1 LDRSPLRSHLKA
13 GIIACFFLF
22 VCEHGRAAD
31 NIWRFDEE
39 LSRIHLL
46 VLNLQSDQ
54 AYAALAKVK
63 TNEYHKI
70 YVQSLCETLDALISE
85 DEKRFAEIEV
95 KFRQRFKDL
104 EQKPEGA
111 ETLFLQ
117 AELNLQRGFNFLNLG
132 QEFNAVWA
140 IRSAY
145 NFTQE
150 CLKKYPDFIPI
161 KKTSGVIEVMIGSV
175 PDKYHWFMSLLG
187 MKGSVITG
195 QKQLE
200 SLRLSQSSLSI
211 EANILYFT
219 IKGFINQQ
227 IDESARGFQ
236 DLLKANPDNRLVLFL
251 TINMLVKNSQS
262 EEALKLI
269 RHLEANPHG
278 LPMPYVDY
286 LQGEILLQRGDYVQ
300 AIDTYHRFINVYPS
314 ENFKKDAYFKI
325 SLAYYLQ
332 GKRDLAKQNFDKA
345 KVTGRVIVDP
355 DSYADAQLKDDRF
368 PNQKLL
374 RVRFYTD
381 GGYYKEAKEVFQT
394 ILPSDLMNMKDQTEY
409 YYRKARLSH
418 KMNELGAAK
427 IFYQQTID
435 MSGQNPW
442 YFAPNSALQLGYLAQ
457 AGHDKASARKYFQQA
472 LTYKKH
478 EYKNS
483 IDSKAKSAL
492 EQLKN

>member
-1 LDRSPLRSHLKA
+1 LDRRSISNKIKA
-13 GIIACFFLF
+13 GFIACFFLLAT
-22 VCEHGRAAD
+22 EGMSAD
-31 NIWRFDEE
+31 NLWRFDEE
-39 LSRIHLL
+39 LARIHLL
-46 VLNLQSDQ
+46 VLNLQTDQ
-54 AYAALAKVK
+54 AYAALAKIK

-85 DEKRFAEIEV
+85 DEKRFEVIEG
-95 KFRQRFKDL
+95 KFRSRFKAL
-104 EQKPEGA
+104 EGKPESA

-145 NFTQE
+145 NFTQD
-150 CLKKYPDFIPI
+150 CLKKYPTFIPI

-187 MKGSVITG
+187 MKGSVTTG
-195 QKQLE
+195 QHQLE
-200 SLRLSQSSLSI
+200 ELRVSHSSLSI
-211 EANILYFT
+211 EASILYYT

-227 IDESARGFQ
+227 FEESAKGFME
-236 DLLKANPDNRLVLFL
+236 LLKANPENRLMLFL
-251 TINMLVKNSQS
+251 SVNMLVKNSQS
-262 EEALKLI
+262 EEALRLI
-269 RHLEANPHG
+269 HLLDENPQG
-278 LPMPYVDY
+278 LAMPYIDY
-286 LQGEILLQRGDYVQ
+286 LRGEILLQRGEYNQ
-300 AIDTYHRFINVYPS
+300 SIDAFQRFLAAYAN

-332 GKRDLAKQNFDKA
+332 GKKELANANFEKA
-345 KVTGRVIVDP
+345 KVTGRVVVDP
-355 DSYADAQLKDDRF
+355 DSYADAQLKDNRF
-368 PNQKLL
+368 PNPKLL

-381 GGYYKEAKEVFQT
+381 GGYFKEAKEVFQT
-394 ILPSDLMNMKDQTEY
+394 IVPSDLTTPKDQTEY

-418 KMNELGAAK
+418 KMNELSAAK

-457 AGHDKASARKYFQQA
+457 ANHDNSTARKYFQQA
-472 LTYKKH
+472 LSYKKH

-483 IDSKAKSAL
+483 IDSKAKSAI
-492 EQLKN
+492 EQLKK

>member
-1 LDRSPLRSHLKA
+1 LDKVSLRGHLKA
-13 GIIACFFLF
+13 GFIACFFLLA
-22 VCEHGRAAD
+22 CEGRAAD
-31 NIWRFDEE
+31 NLWRFDEE
-39 LSRIHLL
+39 LNKIHQL
-46 VLNLQSDQ
+46 VLNLQTEQ
-54 AYAALAKVK
+54 AYSRLARVK
-63 TNEYHKI
+63 TNEFHKM

-85 DEKRFAEIEV
+85 DEKRFAEIEGL
-95 KFRQRFKDL
+95 FRARFKVL
-104 EQKPEGA
+104 EEKPESA

-150 CLKKYPDFIPI
+150 CLKKYPNFVPI

-175 PDKYHWFMSLLG
+175 PDKFHWFISLLG

-200 SLRLSQSSLSI
+200 ALRLSTSSLNI

-227 IDESARGFQ
+227 IDESSKGFLE
-236 DLLKANPDNRLVLFL
+236 LLKANPDNRLVLFL
-251 TINMLVKNSQS
+251 AVNMLVKNSQS
-262 EEALKLI
+262 EEAMKLI
-269 RHLEANPHG
+269 HHLDEKPEG

-286 LQGEILLQRGDYVQ
+286 LRAEIHLQRGEYAT
-300 AIDTYHRFINVYPS
+300 AIDTYHRFMDAYPS

-325 SLAYYLQ
+325 SLAYHLL
-332 GKRDLAKQNFDKA
+332 GRKDLAKVNFEKA
-345 KVTGRVIVDP
+345 KTTGRVVVDP

-368 PNQKLL
+368 PNAKLL
-374 RVRFYTD
+374 KVRFYTD
-381 GGYYKEAKEVFQT
+381 GGYYTEAREMFQT
-394 ILPSDLMNMKDQTEY
+394 IVPSDLATTKDQTEY

-418 KMNELGAAK
+418 KLNELSAAK
-427 IFYQQTID
+427 LFYQQTID

-457 AGHDKASARKYFQQA
+457 ASHDNATAKKYFQQA

>member
-1 LDRSPLRSHLKA
+1 LARPSARNHVKA
-13 GIIACFFLF
+13 GFIACFFLLAA
-22 VCEHGRAAD
+22 EGRSAD
-31 NIWRFDEE
+31 NLWRFDEE
-39 LSRIHLL
+39 LARIHLL
-46 VLNLQSDQ
+46 VLNLQTDQ
-54 AYAALAKVK
+54 AYARLSKVK
-63 TNEYHKI
+63 TNEYHLI

-85 DEKRFAEIEV
+85 DEKRFEVIEG
-95 KFRQRFKDL
+95 KFRTRFKSL
-104 EQKPEGA
+104 EQRPETA

-150 CLKKYPDFIPI
+150 CLKKYPDFTPI

-175 PDKYHWFMSLLG
+175 PDKFHWFMSLLG

-195 QKQLE
+195 QRQLE
-200 SLRLSQSSLSI
+200 ELRLSQSSLNI

-227 IDESARGFQ
+227 VDESSKGFLE
-236 DLLKANPDNRLVLFL
+236 LLKSNPDNRLVLFL
-251 TINMLVKNSQS
+251 AVNMLVKNSQS

-269 RHLEANPHG
+269 RHLDANPQG
-278 LPMPYVDY
+278 LPMPYIDY
-286 LQGEILLQRGDYVQ
+286 LRGEILLQRGDYTH
-300 AIDTYHRFINVYPS
+300 AIEAYRHFISAYPS
-314 ENFKKDAYFKI
+314 ENFKKDAHFKI
-325 SLAYYLQ
+325 SLAYHLQ
-332 GKRDLAKQNFDKA
+332 GKKDLAKANFEKA

-355 DSYADAQLKDDRF
+355 DSYADAQLKDNRF
-368 PNQKLL
+368 PNAKLL
-374 RVRFYTD
+374 KVRFCTD
-381 GGYYKEAKEVFQT
+381 GGYYKEAKEAFQT
-394 ILPSDLMNMKDQTEY
+394 IVPSDLITMKDQTEY

-418 KMNELGAAK
+418 KMNELNAAK

-457 AGHDKASARKYFQQA
+457 ANHDNAAARKYFQQA

-492 EQLKN
+492 EQLKK